1 MPIGDFILNWFKPR
15 GQNCCG
21 DFSKKELWPVPMAA
35 ARSLHSSWSQFC
47 CFLLSLQ
54 LQAWEFLL
62 VSHSSGEFSTKALF
76 THFQVFWGLQKLSWV
91 LFNRSIALSEICS
104 ISDLVNWKEKYYQVN
119 SKNVSKRVFN
129 VQLSSNIACWTNF
142 YFIDWLGLSYL
153 QLVFIYIIVY
163 NVHDK
168 IMNIFVH
175 ISDSLRIIRKCT
187 KCQGKQ
193 KYRTIWNCFKNKYV
207 ISKYK

>member
-1 MPIGDFILNWFKPR
+1 MVISQRKSCDLSPWLQPGAFTAHDPNFA
-15 GQNCCG
+15 
-21 DFSKKELWPVPMAA
+21 V
-35 ARSLHSSWSQFC
+35 SSWAFSSKPGNFYLCHIAVGNSVQKH
-47 CFLLSLQ
+47 FLPISRFFGG
-54 LQAWEFLL
+54 W
-62 VSHSSGEFSTKALF
+62 K
-76 THFQVFWGLQKLSWV
+76 KLSWV

-129 VQLSSNIACWTNF
+129 MQLSSNIACWTNF